1 MIRVISWVLVVAL
14 FVPSAGYCGEQG
26 TPIDRSPGYWY
37 AYASKLP
44 IGATVR
50 VRTTD
55 GRRQTAVLALVDQ
68 EGIALEAKTR
78 IPEPARRIPY
88 DQLTQL
94 ELKQNGSNIAKAVA
108 IGASVGAGVF
118 VLILAAFAA
127 SWD

>member
-1 MIRVISWVLVVAL
+1 MLIVAL
-14 FVPSAGYCGEQG
+14 FVPSAVYCGEQG
-26 TPIDRSPGYWY
+26 TPIDRSPAYWY

-55 GRRQTAVLALVDQ
+55 GNRQTAVLALVDQ
-68 EGIALEAKTR
+68 DGIALEAKTR

-88 DQLTQL
+88 EQLTQL
-94 ELKQNGSNIAKAVA
+94 ELKQNGSSIARAAA
-108 IGASVGAGVF
+108 IGAGIGAGVF
-118 VLILAAFAA
+118 VVLLAALAS